1 MAQNKNIT
9 KWKKGIS
16 PLGKRTRPVV
26 QTQNK
31 NINKNNKGFSSMGK
45 SPQLTN
51 IPHHQINPSKPNIIP
66 TAPNVIPGG
75 LPFGTF
81 VQTTNMMGVF
91 IGNIR
96 VDTNVPTS
104 WDVRGDWVGIYTSN
118 GVLSGAQQWDT
129 SQCNNGVCSLNVY
142 GQDTNI
148 MVSQDQAISGD
159 ILKLAVYKYSEDKIY
174 MIDRLVG
181 ISNIM
186 TGETTKTVNF
196 GSYLSIYIDEIYVDM
211 LNPKIKQPN
220 QHLQSGGK
228 IQNSRFKGGK
238 V

>member
-45 SPQLTN
+45 SPQPTY
-51 IPHHQINPSKPNIIP
+51 ISSQQKRPTPIP
-66 TAPNVIPGG
+66 TGP
-75 LPFGTF
+75 PFGTF
-81 VQTTNMMGVF
+81 VQTTNMMAVS

-96 VDTNVPTS
+96 VNTNVLTS
-104 WDVRGDWVGIYTSN
+104 WDVAGDWVGVYTSN
-118 GVLSGAQQWDT
+118 GVVSGAQLWDT

-159 ILKLAVYKYSEDKIY
+159 ILNLAVYKSSEDRIY
-174 MIDRLVG
+174 MINKLVG
-181 ISNIM
+181 ISYPM
-186 TGETTKTVNF
+186 TGETTKTLEFGVNNF
-196 GSYLSIYIDEIYVDM
+196 VYIDEIYVDM
-211 LNPKIKQPN
+211 LNPKMKQPN
-220 QHLQSGGK
+220 QPLQSGGK
-228 IQNSRFKGGK
+228 IQNPRFKGENG
-238 V
+238 